1 MSLEK
6 LRGEIEAVDLEIMRL
21 IKARMDIAIKIAEE
35 KAAAGAPTR
44 DPERVEVVLNHVARQ
59 AELSGMDPGP
69 IRDIFTSLIRM
80 SESDLIIQ
88 QPFWQIFLM
97 LNVLLYGKMS
107 RVF

>member
-80 SESDLIIQ
+80 SESLQDKKR
-88 QPFWQIFLM
+88 
-97 LNVLLYGKMS
+97 GS
-107 RVF
+107 E